1 MPANAP
7 SSERQVEVTVKGGP
21 RRRIVILNQA
31 FYPDVVSTAQH
42 ATDLALALGDAGY
55 QVTVVTGARA
65 YDDPS
70 RRFAAR
76 ESYRGIEIIRVVS
89 TAFGKTA
96 RWRRAADFATY
107 MAACTLRLA
116 LLRHCDLVIAL
127 TSPPLI
133 SWLGSLMVPLK
144 ARALLFWAM
153 DLNPDEAIAAGWLRE
168 RSVSGRILAALQ
180 MQSMRRAA
188 GIVALDRFMK
198 DRLVG
203 KGLPPDKIAVIS
215 PWTHDSAHFDAAGRE
230 RFRAQHGLG
239 GKFVVMYSGNHSP
252 CHPLDTAIEAA
263 QRLAADPRIVFCFVG
278 GGSEYRKLQS
288 LARQRNL
295 ANLVFLPYQPL
306 DQLGASL
313 SAADLHL
320 VVMGDPF
327 VGIIHPCKIYN
338 VLRVGAPVLYIG
350 PGESHV
356 ADIFDEINSDE
367 MCAVRHDDVD
377 GVVSHITAVAAHEH
391 QPNAQEIAFAAR
403 FSHQVL
409 VQQILRRVDE
419 ILRTHQ
425 LVADGKNFS

>member
-7 SSERQVEVTVKGGP
+7 SSERQTEVTVGRGS
-21 RRRIVILNQA
+21 RRRIVILNQT

-42 ATDLALALGDAGY
+42 ATDLALALGAAGY

-76 ESYRGIEIIRVVS
+76 EAYRGIEIIRVAS
-89 TAFGKTA
+89 TAFGKA
-96 RWRRAADFATY
+96 SRWRRAADFATY

-116 LLRHCDLVIAL
+116 LARRCDLVIAL

-144 ARALLFWAM
+144 AQALLFWAM

-168 RSVSGRILAALQ
+168 RSVPGRILAALQ

-188 GIVALDRFMK
+188 AVVALDRFMK

-252 CHPLDTAIEAA
+252 CHPLDTVIEAA

-278 GGSEYRKLQS
+278 GGSEYRNLQT
-288 LARQRNL
+288 LARRRNL
-295 ANLVFLPYQPL
+295 SNLVFLPYQPL

-356 ADIFDEINSDE
+356 GDIFGEINSPQ
-367 MCAVRHDDVD
+367 MRAVRHGDVE
-377 GVVSHITAVAAHEH
+377 GVVSHITAVAAREH
-391 QPNAQEIAFAAR
+391 QPNSREIAFAAR
-403 FSHQVL
+403 FSHQML

-419 ILRTHQ
+419 IFRDQHLA
-425 LVADGKNFS
+425 ADGKNFS

>member
-1 MPANAP
+1 MPASAP
-7 SSERQVEVTVKGGP
+7 SSERPVASTFGREP
-21 RRRIVILNQA
+21 RRIVILNQA

-42 ATDLALALGDAGY
+42 ATDLALALCDAGY
-55 QVTVVTGARA
+55 KVTVVTGARA

-70 RRFAAR
+70 RRFTAR
-76 ESYRGIEIIRVVS
+76 ESYRGIEIIRVGS

-116 LLRHCDLVIAL
+116 LAPNCDLVIAL

-168 RSVSGRILAALQ
+168 RSLPGWILAALQ

-198 DRLVG
+198 DRLVA

-215 PWTHDSAHFDAAGRE
+215 PWTHDAAQFDAAGRE
-230 RFRAQHGLG
+230 RFRAEHGLG

-252 CHPLDTAIEAA
+252 CHPLDTVLEAA
-263 QRLAADPRIVFCFVG
+263 RRLAADPRIVFCFVG
-278 GGSEYRKLQS
+278 GGSEYRNLQS
-288 LARQRNL
+288 LARERNL
-295 ANLVFLPYQPL
+295 ANLFFLPYQPL
-306 DQLGASL
+306 DRLGASL

-338 VLRVGAPVLYIG
+338 VLRVGAPMLYIG
-350 PGESHV
+350 PAESHV
-356 ADIFDEINSDE
+356 GDIFGEIHSGQ
-367 MCAVRHDDVD
+367 MRSVRHGDVE
-377 GVVSHITAVAAHEH
+377 GVVSYITSVAAGER
-391 QPNAQEIAFAAR
+391 QPNPQAIAFAAR
-403 FSHQVL
+403 FSHDSL
-409 VQQILRRVDE
+409 VRQFLRQVDE
-419 ILRTHQ
+419 IFRRNHGA
-425 LVADGKNFS
+425 ADGKNFL